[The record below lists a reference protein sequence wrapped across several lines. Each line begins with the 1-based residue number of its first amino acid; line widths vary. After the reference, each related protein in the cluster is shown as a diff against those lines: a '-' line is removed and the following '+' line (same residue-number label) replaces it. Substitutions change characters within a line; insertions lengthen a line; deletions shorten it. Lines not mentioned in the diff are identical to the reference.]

1 MGNAQLNLMNI
12 LFNPR
17 YVYIVGHAL
26 DCGLYIYFT
35 RSKTK
40 IRGSLKLQ
48 TVTTVRLQYVTVLGH
63 SPLSRPVAWRRLSSP
78 IGLGYRR
85 HASTHLLNALQMVA
99 PRAAI

>member
-35 RSKTK
+35 QSKTK
-40 IRGSLKLQ
+40 IHGSLKLQ
-48 TVTTVRLQYVTVLGH
+48 NSYDSEIAICELKQLQFDYLV
-63 SPLSRPVAWRRLSSP
+63 
-78 IGLGYRR
+78 
-85 HASTHLLNALQMVA
+85 
-99 PRAAI
+99 